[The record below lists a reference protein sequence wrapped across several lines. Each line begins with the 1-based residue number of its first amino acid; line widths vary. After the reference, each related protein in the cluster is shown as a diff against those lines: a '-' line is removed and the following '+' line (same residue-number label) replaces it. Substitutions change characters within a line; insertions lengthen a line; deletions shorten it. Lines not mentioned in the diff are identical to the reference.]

1 MRHKAIMTCKE
12 RFNSAVVNA
21 FSILS
26 GVGLAADAVQLI
38 ARTAKAVAL
47 GTASPA
53 MAVATAVVLSSVLV
67 PPFFAIGYYG
77 GKKVMGFLSPIAL
90 GLPSPISKRISGPA

>member
-53 MAVATAVVLSSVLV
+53 MAVATAVVLSSV
-67 PPFFAIGYYG
+67 YYG